1 MREWCL
7 RCVTVRPTL
16 SPPSVD
22 AAYLQHLVEIAAQH
36 DISHVGVCD
45 AEILQRARTE
55 LIRRKDA
62 GLHDGLQ
69 FTYKNPQRSTDPR
82 RAVEGAQSVLV
93 GARSYYAEQPAAPPG
108 AQARV
113 ARYAW
118 TDHYAPLRVGLRAVA
133 QQLRGD
139 GWRAVAF
146 ADDNSIVDREVAYRA
161 GIGWFGKN
169 ANILLP
175 GAGSWFVLGCVITTA
190 PLPTAA
196 APKPDG
202 CGSCRRCLDACPTG
216 AIIAPGVIDAGR
228 CLAWIIQKPGVM
240 DRRWRAAVGDRIY
253 GCDDCQAVCP
263 PTVRF
268 ATNHQTPE
276 SSLEPWVSLIELLD
290 ATDAEVLER
299 WGRWY
304 VADRDPRWVR
314 RNALVALG
322 NVGRA
327 ADAGVRRCLAEY
339 LVHDDPVL
347 RVHAVWAA
355 RRIGLDALLPTSD
368 TDPKVVE
375 ELAAS
380 Q

>member
-1 MREWCL
+1 M
-7 RCVTVRPTL
+7 RPTL

-22 AAYLQHLVEIAAQH
+22 ATYLRQLVEIAEQH
-36 DISHVGVCD
+36 DIAHVGVCD

-69 FTYKNPQRSTDPR
+69 FTFKNPQRSTDPR
-82 RAVEGAQSVLV
+82 RAVAGAQAVLV
-93 GARSYYAEQPAAPPG
+93 GARSYYCEEPRAPDGPHG
-108 AQARV
+108 RV

-118 TDHYAPLRVGLRAVA
+118 TDHYVPLRAGLRAVA
-133 QQLRGD
+133 RKLRHD
-139 GWRAVAF
+139 GWRAVVF

-190 PLPTAA
+190 PLPIAQ
-196 APKPDG
+196 APIADG
-202 CGSCRRCLDACPTG
+202 CGSCNRCIDACPTG
-216 AIIAPGVIDAGR
+216 AIIAPGVVDAGR
-228 CLAWIIQKPGVM
+228 CLAWVIQKPGVM
-240 DRRWRAAVGDRIY
+240 DRRWRAAIGDRIY
-253 GCDDCQAVCP
+253 GCDDCQTVCP

-268 ATNHQTPE
+268 ATKHQVTATE
-276 SSLEPWVSLIELLD
+276 IEPWVSLVELLD
-290 ATDAEVLER
+290 ADDAEVLRR

-304 VADRDPRWVR
+304 VADREPRWVR

-327 ADAGVRRCLAEY
+327 DDADVRRCLNIY
-339 LVHDDPVL
+339 LVHVDAML
-347 RVHAVWAA
+347 RAHAVWAA
-355 RRIGLDALLPTSD
+355 RRLGLDSLLPRDD
-368 TDPKVVE
+368 TDPLVADEMVAP
-375 ELAAS
+375 L
-380 Q
+380 

>member
-1 MREWCL
+1 M
-7 RCVTVRPTL
+7 RPTL
-16 SPPSVD
+16 SQPSVD
-22 AAYLQHLVEIAAQH
+22 AAYLRHLVEIAEQH
-36 DISHVGVCD
+36 HISHVGVCD
-45 AEILQRARTE
+45 AEILQRARVE
-55 LIRRKDA
+55 LIRRKDS
-62 GLHDGLQ
+62 GLHDGMQ

-82 RAVEGAQSVLV
+82 RAVEDACSVLV
-93 GARSYYAEQPAAPPG
+93 GARSYYAEESDAPPG
-108 AQARV
+108 AQGRV

-118 TDHYAPLRVGLRAVA
+118 ADHYAPLRVGLRAVA
-133 QQLRGD
+133 RQLRRD

-169 ANILLP
+169 ANILVP

-202 CGSCRRCLDACPTG
+202 CGSCRRCVDVCPTG

-253 GCDDCQAVCP
+253 GCDDCQTVCP

-268 ATNHQTPE
+268 ANSHQTPE
-276 SSLEPWVSLIELLD
+276 SRLEPWVSLIELLD
-290 ATDAEVLER
+290 ATDAEILQR

-304 VADRDPRWVR
+304 VADRDARWVR

-322 NVGRA
+322 NVGTA
-327 ADAGVRRCLAEY
+327 ADAAVRRCLSEY
-339 LVHDDPVL
+339 LLHDDPVL

-355 RRIGLDALLPTSD
+355 RRIGLDALLPIYD
-368 TDPKVVE
+368 ADPMVVE

>member
-1 MREWCL
+1 M
-7 RCVTVRPTL
+7 RPTP

-22 AAYLQHLVEIAAQH
+22 ESYLRQLVEIAASH
-36 DISHVGVCD
+36 DISHVGVCN
-45 AEILQRARTE
+45 AEILERARAE
-55 LIRRKDA
+55 LLRRKEA

-69 FTYKNPQRSTDPR
+69 FTYKNPQRSTDPG
-82 RAVEGAQSVLV
+82 RAVDGARAVLV
-93 GARSYYAEQPAAPPG
+93 GARSYYAEQPEAPAG
-108 AQARV
+108 AQGRI

-118 TDHYAPLRVGLRAVA
+118 RDHYAPLRVGLQAVA
-133 QQLRGD
+133 LRLRRD
-139 GWRAVAF
+139 GWRAVVF

-190 PLPTAA
+190 PLPV
-196 APKPDG
+196 APEQVPDG
-202 CGSCRRCLDACPTG
+202 CGSCRRCLDACPTN

-228 CLAWIIQKPGVM
+228 CLAWIIQKPGIM
-240 DRRWRAAVGDRIY
+240 AREWRSAIGDRIY
-253 GCDDCQAVCP
+253 GCDDCQTVCP

-268 ATNHQTPE
+268 ATKHPTTEPA
-276 SSLEPWVSLIELLD
+276 LEPWVSLIEMLD
-290 ATDAEVLER
+290 AGDAEILRR

-322 NVGRA
+322 NTGS
-327 ADAGVRRCLAEY
+327 ADDPDVRRCVQTY
-339 LVHDDPVL
+339 LDHEDAML

-355 RRIGLDALLPTSD
+355 RRLGLDALLPLGD
-368 TDPKVVE
+368 TDPMVAE
-375 ELAAS
+375 ELAAAW
-380 Q
+380 

>member
-1 MREWCL
+1 MR
-7 RCVTVRPTL
+7 
-16 SPPSVD
+16 
-22 AAYLQHLVEIAAQH
+22 QLVEIAEQH
-36 DISHVGVCD
+36 DITHVGVCD
-45 AEILQRARTE
+45 GEILQRARAE

-69 FTYKNPQRSTDPR
+69 FTYKNPRRSTDPQ
-82 RAVEGAQSVLV
+82 RAVAGAQAVLV
-93 GARSYYAEQPAAPPG
+93 AARSYYSEQVDAPPG
-108 AQARV
+108 AQGRV

-133 QQLRGD
+133 RKLRGD
-139 GWRAVAF
+139 GWRAVVF
-146 ADDNSIVDREVAYRA
+146 ADDNSIVDREVAYKA

-175 GAGSWFVLGCVITTA
+175 AAGSWFVLGCVVTTA
-190 PLPTAA
+190 PLPIAQ
-196 APKPDG
+196 APVADG

-240 DRRWRAAVGDRIY
+240 DRRWRAAIGDRIY
-253 GCDDCQAVCP
+253 GCDDCQTVCP

-268 ATNHQTPE
+268 AGKHRAPPAAI
-276 SSLEPWVSLIELLD
+276 EPWVSLIEILD
-290 ATDAEVLER
+290 ADDAQVLQR

-327 ADAGVRRCLAEY
+327 DDAEVRRCLVAY
-339 LVHDDPVL
+339 LAHSDSML
-347 RVHAVWAA
+347 RIHAVWAA
-355 RRIGLDALLPTSD
+355 RRIGLDSLLPTD
-368 TDPKVVE
+368 DIDPLVLDEMVAP
-375 ELAAS
+375 L
-380 Q
+380 

>member
-1 MREWCL
+1 
-7 RCVTVRPTL
+7 V
-16 SPPSVD
+16 
-22 AAYLQHLVEIAAQH
+22 QHLVEIANAH
-36 DISHVGVCD
+36 DISHVGVCN

-55 LIRRKDA
+55 LIRRKSL

-69 FTYKNPQRSTDPR
+69 FTYKNPERSTDPR
-82 RAVEGAQSVLV
+82 RAVEGARAVLV
-93 GARSYYAEQPAAPPG
+93 GARSYYVEQPSAPPG
-108 AQARV
+108 AQGRV

-118 TDHYAPLRVGLRAVA
+118 TDHYAPLRDGLRTVA
-133 QQLRGD
+133 RQLRRD
-139 GWRAVAF
+139 GWRAVVF

-175 GAGSWFVLGCVITTA
+175 GAGSWFVLGCIVTTA
-190 PLPTAA
+190 PLPASKAPAA
-196 APKPDG
+196 DG
-202 CGSCRRCLDACPTG
+202 CGACRRCIDECPTG

-240 DRRWRAAVGDRIY
+240 DRHWREQIGDRIY
-253 GCDDCQAVCP
+253 GCDDCQTVCP

-268 ATNHQTPE
+268 ATKYQAPAVD
-276 SSLEPWVSLIELLD
+276 LEPWVSLIEVLD
-290 ATDAEVLER
+290 AGDAELMQR

-327 ADAGVRRCLAEY
+327 ADAAVRRCLTRY
-339 LVHDDPVL
+339 LVHDDAML
-347 RVHAVWAA
+347 RAHAVWAA
-355 RRIGLDALLPTSD
+355 RRLGLDALLPD
-368 TDPKVVE
+368 NETDPIVLE
-375 ELAAS
+375 ELAAPL
-380 Q
+380 

>member
-1 MREWCL
+1 MQEWCL
-7 RCVTVRPTL
+7 RCVTVRPKL

-22 AAYLQHLVEIAAQH
+22 DEYVQRLVDIAGQH

-45 AEILQRARTE
+45 AEILQRARAE

-82 RAVEGAQSVLV
+82 RAVDGACAVLV
-93 GARSYYAEQPAAPPG
+93 GATSYYAAQPDAPPG
-108 AQARV
+108 AQGRV

-133 QQLRGD
+133 RQLRAD

-175 GAGSWFVLGCVITTA
+175 GAGSWFVLGCVVTTA
-190 PLPTAA
+190 PLPPSTT
-196 APKPDG
+196 PRPDG
-202 CGSCRRCLDACPTG
+202 CGPCHRCVEACPTG

-240 DRRWRAAVGDRIY
+240 DRRWRAAIGDRIY
-253 GCDDCQAVCP
+253 GCDDCQTVCP

-268 ATNHQTPE
+268 ATNHQTRE
-276 SSLEPWVSLIELLD
+276 ANLEPWVSLIEILD
-290 ATDAEVLER
+290 ATDAEVLQR

-327 ADAGVRRCLAEY
+327 DDADVRRCLAAY
-339 LVHDDPVL
+339 VVHVDPIL

-355 RRIGLDALLPTSD
+355 RRIGLDALLPTFD
-368 TDPKVVE
+368 TDPMVAE
-375 ELAAS
+375 ELATAR
-380 Q
+380 